1 MKAASSSMASALTCP
16 PPSAVATLVSSYGSG
31 GTSKSCAI
39 PWRPST
45 STNRTLRPPAARVN
59 ASAAATVVLPV
70 PPLPVTICSR
80 ASVSRAGQPT
90 ALRSLGLVA
99 TRSCYPSP

>member
-1 MKAASSSMASALTCP
+1 
-16 PPSAVATLVSSYGSG
+16 
-31 GTSKSCAI
+31 
-39 PWRPST
+39 
-45 STNRTLRPPAARVN
+45 
-59 ASAAATVVLPV
+59 
-70 PPLPVTICSR
+70 LPVTICSR